1 VFLFN
6 NTLTV
11 DEIAE
16 KLTRAA
22 SASNHEFVMMTNRGV
37 KVYPNGF
44 SETFLS
50 DHWRCRFQ
58 PVEGEKETQGAI
70 RELLTQIE
78 SEELDWIKIENLYRF
93 DGKIAYSLAQ
103 GQ

>member
-1 VFLFN
+1 
-6 NTLTV
+6 
-11 DEIAE
+11 
-16 KLTRAA
+16 
-22 SASNHEFVMMTNRGV
+22 MMTNRGV

-58 PVEGEKETQGAI
+58 PVEGKKETQGAI

-78 SEELDWIKIENLYRF
+78 SEDLDWIKIENLYRF